1 MIHILYITILSFL
14 IIVLINSVIN
24 FIYWKNKKDNSEIK
38 EGLSILIPARNEEDS
53 IEKCINS
60 IYFDKNFIK
69 EVLVFNDSST
79 DSTKNILEG
88 LSKKYTKLKVINGT
102 ERPKGWSGKSFACFQ
117 LSKYAKS
124 NLILFIDADTELNK
138 DGIDSLVNFIINNKY
153 TMVSAWPKIE
163 TKTIIEKI
171 LMPLLNF
178 IVFTSFPTFLSKNSN
193 RYSLG
198 LAHGA
203 CIIFY
208 KKTYDKLTG
217 HNLVKNSL
225 FEDTDL
231 AKKWRE
237 NGELSY
243 CINGMNII
251 KVRMYD
257 NFSKIWTGFEKNT
270 YPAFKNNFY
279 FFTFHLLNL
288 LIFNL
293 PVIAVPL
300 YLLGIINNLIILICG
315 IIIIFIRLIFSLKF
329 KHPWWS
335 FLFHSFAET
344 IFFFISI
351 SSFLKYNF
359 MGGIEW
365 KDRKYGKQIK

>member
-60 IYFDKNFIK
+60 IDFDKNFIK

-178 IVFTSFPTFLSKNSN
+178 IVFTSFPAMLSKNSN
-193 RYSLG
+193 RRSLG
-198 LAHGA
+198 IAHGA

-208 KKTYDKLTG
+208 KKIYDKLTG
-217 HNLVKNSL
+217 HNLVKDSL

-231 AKKWRE
+231 AKKWRD

-257 NFSKIWTGFEKNT
+257 NFSKIWSGFEKNA
-270 YPAFKNNFY
+270 YPAFKNNLY
-279 FFTFHLLNL
+279 FFGFHIFNFI
-288 LIFNL
+288 IFNL
-293 PVIAVPL
+293 H
-300 YLLGIINNLIILICG
+300 LLLFN
-315 IIIIFIRLIFSLKF
+315 FVYFF
-329 KHPWWS
+329 KPK
-335 FLFHSFAET
+335 
-344 IFFFISI
+344 
-351 SSFLKYNF
+351 SS
-359 MGGIEW
+359 
-365 KDRKYGKQIK
+365 